1 MKTNILIL
9 IIDDDS
15 RNIFALSLV
24 LKARGYK
31 CISALSVKE
40 GISLLD
46 KHPET
51 SIILMDMMMPDIDGY
66 EAIHIINSNKKH
78 KNLPIIAVTAQAMQ
92 GDEEKCL
99 EAGAW
104 GYISKPV
111 DIDKLVIIMEKA
123 FLDDRT
129 QPDKR

>member
-1 MKTNILIL
+1 MEKDTLIL

-24 LKARGYK
+24 LKSRGYK
-31 CISALSVKE
+31 CISALNVEDGLEILSQ
-40 GISLLD
+40 
-46 KHPET
+46 HPET
-51 SIILMDMMMPDIDGY
+51 KVILMDMMMPDIDGY
-66 EAIHIINSNKKH
+66 EAIRIINSQPKH

-92 GDEEKCL
+92 GDEQRCL

-111 DIDKLVIIMEKA
+111 DIDKLIAKMQKI
-123 FLDDRT
+123 FLNDRA
-129 QPDKR
+129 KSY

>member
-1 MKTNILIL
+1 MEKDTLIL

-31 CISALSVKE
+31 SISALNVE
-40 GISLLD
+40 DGLELLEQ
-46 KHPET
+46 HPNT

-66 EAIHIINSNKKH
+66 EAIRVINSQQKH
-78 KNLPIIAVTAQAMQ
+78 ENLPIIAVTAQAMQ
-92 GDEEKCL
+92 GDEERCL

-111 DIDKLVIIMEKA
+111 DIDKLIAVMQNV
-123 FLDDRT
+123 FLNDRA
-129 QPDKR
+129 KSYKG

>member
-1 MKTNILIL
+1 MLIL

-24 LKARGYK
+24 LKARNYK
-31 CISALSVKE
+31 TVSAQSVKE
-40 GISLLD
+40 GMLLLEQ
-46 KHPET
+46 HPN
-51 SIILMDMMMPDIDGY
+51 IGIVLMDMMMPDIDGY
-66 EAIHIINSNKKH
+66 EAINLINSHNNY

-92 GDEEKCL
+92 GDEQRCL

-111 DIDKLVIIMEKA
+111 NIDKLITAMEK
-123 FLDDRT
+123 LLSDDRAEFN
-129 QPDKR
+129 

>member
-1 MKTNILIL
+1 MEKDTLIL

-24 LKARGYK
+24 LKARGFK
-31 CISALSVKE
+31 CISALKVE
-40 GISLLD
+40 DGLALLEQY
-46 KHPET
+46 PET

-66 EAIHIINSNKKH
+66 EAIRLINSHQKH
-78 KNLPIIAVTAQAMQ
+78 KKLPIIAVTAQAMQ
-92 GDEEKCL
+92 GDKERCL

-111 DIDKLVIIMEKA
+111 DIDKLLAEMQKVIIN
-123 FLDDRT
+123 DRT
-129 QPDKR
+129 KSY